1 MPFPKTSELQMN
13 KFIKG
18 WVFTLLFLAGF
29 TVFGQDDGKW
39 KLKKNKNGIEIFTTQ
54 SDTSAFMAF
63 KARMTIQGS
72 VGAFVAV
79 LQDLDH
85 MPDWGYN
92 IEYARLLEKS
102 GDTLVIYYSE
112 ASVPFPFANRDGI
125 YLNRFIWNNQS
136 RQLKVDIE
144 LLHNYLEV
152 KEKLVRVKGNGEW
165 LVKVLGDDSLEM
177 IFRMQVDPGGE
188 IPAWLVNMFIDETP
202 YETMVNIRE
211 MMKKPEYRQRKY
223 DFIN

>member
-1 MPFPKTSELQMN
+1 MN

-79 LQDLDH
+79 LQDLEH

-92 IEYARLLEKS
+92 IEYAWLLEKS

>member
-79 LQDLDH
+79 LQDLEH

>member
-1 MPFPKTSELQMN
+1 MLFPKISKLQMN
-13 KFIKG
+13 KLFIS
-18 WVFTLLFLAGF
+18 FIFIISFMAGNIAI
-29 TVFGQDDGKW
+29 GEEEGDW
-39 KLKKNKNGIEIFTTQ
+39 KLTKTKNGIEVFTSQ

-79 LQDLDH
+79 LQDLDR

-92 IEYARLLEKS
+92 IEYARLLEKT
-102 GDTLVIYYSE
+102 GDTLQIYYSE

-125 YLNRFIWNNQS
+125 YLNRFIWNNKT

-144 LLHNYLEV
+144 LLHNYMAV

-165 LVKVLGDDSLEM
+165 QVNVLADGRLEM

-202 YETMVNIRE
+202 YETMFNIRE
-211 MMKKPEYRQRKY
+211 MMKKPEYSQKQY

>member
-1 MPFPKTSELQMN
+1 MN
-13 KFIKG
+13 KFFTCY
-18 WVFTLLFLAGF
+18 VFTLLFLAGF
-29 TVFGQDDGKW
+29 TAFGQDEGNW
-39 KLKKNKNGIEIFTTQ
+39 KLKKNKNGIEIFTTAT
-54 SDTSAFMAF
+54 DTSAFMAF

-85 MPDWGYN
+85 MPNWGYN

-102 GDTLVIYYSE
+102 GDTLQIYYSE

-125 YLNRFIWNNQS
+125 YLNRFIWNRQT

-144 LLHNYLEV
+144 LLHNYLEE

-165 LVKVLGDDSLEM
+165 LVNVLKDGSLEM

-223 DFIN
+223 GFIN

>member
-1 MPFPKTSELQMN
+1 MN
-13 KFIKG
+13 KFLTHCI
-18 WVFTLLFLAGF
+18 FIILFLVGNAA
-29 TVFGQDDGKW
+29 FGQDEGSW
-39 KLKKNKNGIEIFTTQ
+39 KLKKNKNGIEIFTTATN
-54 SDTSAFMAF
+54 TSAFMAF
-63 KARMTIQGS
+63 KARMTIEGS

-102 GDTLVIYYSE
+102 GDTLQIYYSE

-125 YLNRFIWNNQS
+125 YLNRFIWNNKT
-136 RQLKVDIE
+136 RQLRVDIE

-165 LVKVLGDDSLEM
+165 QINVLSDGQLEM

-223 DFIN
+223 EFIK

>member
-1 MPFPKTSELQMN
+1 MN
-13 KFIKG
+13 KIIATCILFI
-18 WVFTLLFLAGF
+18 LFLAGNNAISQ
-29 TVFGQDDGKW
+29 VGGSW
-39 KLKKNKNGIEIFTTQ
+39 KLKKNKNGIEIFTTET
-54 SDTSAFMAF
+54 DTSAFMAF
-63 KARMTIQGS
+63 KARMIIQGS

-79 LQDLDH
+79 LQDLDR

-102 GDTLVIYYSE
+102 GDTLQIYYSE

-125 YLNRFIWNNQS
+125 YLNRYIWNNKN

-144 LLHNYLEV
+144 LLHNYMEV

-165 LVKVLGDDSLEM
+165 QVNVLADGRLEM

-202 YETMVNIRE
+202 YETMFNIRE
-211 MMKKPEYRQRKY
+211 MMKKPEYSQKRY